1 MNKDKKSKKILVAAL
16 DWGLGHATRLIP
28 IIQELKKHNVDLIFA
43 SSGNA
48 LKYWKNELPSE
59 TFIELPAYNPQYHLY
74 GNMSFSMALQTPK
87 FLKTIYSENDL
98 LKKIVKQY
106 NIDGVIS
113 DNRYGLFH
121 QKIPSVIITHQL
133 FIQTPSALSFL
144 KPIIKKLNFQFIKQ
158 FTFCWVPD
166 NEIEDSISGELSHS
180 KIKSEQIKFIGT
192 LSRLEKKVLPIQYDI
207 LILLSGPEP
216 QRSILEKLLLNSF
229 LRSHK
234 KIALVRGTSEKLNF
248 SSSNNNIT
256 FFNLANTTLLNQL
269 LNESTMAI
277 ARSGY
282 STIMDL
288 LKLNKPAI
296 LIPTPGQTEQEYLA
310 DYLQEKKLFKTVLQ
324 KEILKINLEAIEP
337 IKYKWNAEN
346 NLLAKEVEAFIN
358 YL

>member
-28 IIQELKKHNVDLIFA
+28 IIQELKKHPVDLIFA

-48 LKYWKNELPSE
+48 LKYWKNELPNE

-106 NIDGVIS
+106 NIDGIIS

-133 FIQTPSALSFL
+133 FIQTPSVLGFI
-144 KPIIKKLNFQFIKQ
+144 KPVIKKINFQFIKQ

-166 NEIEDSISGELSHS
+166 NESEHNVSGELSHS
-180 KIKSEQIKFIGT
+180 KIINKQIKFIGT
-192 LSRLEKKVLPIQYDI
+192 LSRLEKKELPIQYDI

-216 QRSILEKLLLNSF
+216 QRSILEQILLKVFQHSN
-229 LRSHK
+229 K
-234 KIALVRGTSEKLNF
+234 KIAFVCGASEKPTPQH
-248 SSSNNNIT
+248 SNNNIT
-256 FFNLANTTLLNQL
+256 FFNVANTKLLNQL
-269 LNESTMAI
+269 LNETTMVI

-310 DYLQEKKLFKTVLQ
+310 DYLEEKKLFKKILQ